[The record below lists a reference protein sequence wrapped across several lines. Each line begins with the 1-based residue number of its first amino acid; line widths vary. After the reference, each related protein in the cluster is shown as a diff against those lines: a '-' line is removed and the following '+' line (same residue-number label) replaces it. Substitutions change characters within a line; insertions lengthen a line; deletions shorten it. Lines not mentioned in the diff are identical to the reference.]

1 MEKKRPVL
9 KSEIIRTSENHYT
22 VTTEHDG
29 PIEHHFSDD
38 DWHQLKHLRSGMTN
52 CWTTYAHASILNVG
66 YRTYGG
72 FTAYGLVQNA
82 QECVVQLHTLTVAEN
97 EQEEK

>member
-1 MEKKRPVL
+1 MEKKKPRL

-22 VTTEHDG
+22 VATEHDG

-38 DWHQLKHLRSGMTN
+38 GWHQLRHLRSGISN
-52 CWTTYAHASILNVG
+52 CWTPYAHASILNVG
-66 YRTYGG
+66 NNSYGG

-82 QECVVQLHTLTVAEN
+82 KECVIQLCTLTWWTDG
-97 EQEEK
+97 Q